1 MRHLPA
7 TTTATGLTSWDAD
20 CPTSC
25 RSCPAGTSL
34 RDWIDRGYRLNER
47 ELRLKVRGEDL
58 HWLTLTLLG
67 VVEDDKLVRL
77 WGAVQCDRPQALSVI
92 A

>member
-1 MRHLPA
+1 MPELFK
-7 TTTATGLTSWDAD
+7 
-20 CPTSC
+20 
-25 RSCPAGTSL
+25 GTSL

-58 HWLTLTLLG
+58 HWLTLACSASSKDG
-67 VVEDDKLVRL
+67 KLNRL
-77 WGAVQCDRPQALSVI
+77 WARRRNVTDHQALSVI